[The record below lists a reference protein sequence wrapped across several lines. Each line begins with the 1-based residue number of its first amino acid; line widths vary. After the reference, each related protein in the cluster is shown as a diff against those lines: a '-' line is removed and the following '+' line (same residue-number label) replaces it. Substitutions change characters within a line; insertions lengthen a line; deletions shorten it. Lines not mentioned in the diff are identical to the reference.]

1 MATTRLEMRLDQ
13 AIKDK
18 AEKASALLGMRSL
31 TEYVVRLVEEDASKV
46 IAQHETF
53 TVSNDIFMRFAQ
65 ACDNAQQPNQALRDA
80 VASTQRLGIE

>member
-1 MATTRLEMRLDQ
+1 MASARLEMRLEQ

-31 TEYVVRLVEEDASKV
+31 TEYVVRLIEEDASKV
-46 IAQHETF
+46 IAQHEKL
-53 TVSNDIFMRFAQ
+53 TVSNDIFMRFAH
-65 ACDNAQQPNQALRDA
+65 ACDNAKKPNQSLRDA